1 MQCLTQSNLLALW
14 SSHAQELL
22 LFRMYPAEELPRESG
37 MITTH
42 KTATVAVTRRL
53 APFCLSGARTLL
65 HYLHNLMAEVPHVP
79 QTEDRECVHRV
90 RVASRRLRC
99 FLPLFALCLSRQ
111 TCDRWR
117 KQLRRLTR
125 ALGEARDIDVQITC
139 VEHVLAQQASR
150 EERPGLERLRLRLQQ
165 RRHALREPVG
175 QAIER
180 FTTSQLVEEMEQT
193 LMHLVY
199 VSQASGADIPGPYV
213 YRKMRQAVR
222 ARLKAFQSYAP
233 YVEHPECSD
242 ELHAMRIAAKHLRY
256 ILQACMPFYL
266 DAVQEPAHTART
278 FQTLLGDIHD
288 CDVWAHDL
296 PQFLEEECQRT
307 LVYFGHLEPF
317 APLVPGIMAL
327 QHNRQHYRM
336 QRYQEFVTFW
346 HQVQEQGIWE
356 QLDQRLDAAMG
367 NTEKTATVAVEGTP
381 IEF

>member
-1 MQCLTQSNLLALW
+1 MT
-14 SSHAQELL
+14 
-22 LFRMYPAEELPRESG
+22 
-37 MITTH
+37 TTH
-42 KTATVAVTRRL
+42 KTATVAVARRL

-65 HYLHNLMAEVPHVP
+65 HYMHDLMAELPHVL
-79 QTEDRECVHRV
+79 QTEDRECVHRI
-90 RVASRRLRC
+90 RVASRRLRS
-99 FLPLFALCLSRQ
+99 FLPLFALCLPRK

-125 ALGEARDIDVQITC
+125 ALGEARDIDVQIAC
-139 VEHVLAQQASR
+139 VEHVLEQQASR
-150 EERPGLERLRLRLQQ
+150 EERPGLERLLLRLQQ
-165 RRHALREPVG
+165 RRHALHAPVG

-180 FTTSQLVEEMEQT
+180 FSARQLAEEMEQT

-213 YRKMRQAVR
+213 YRQIRKAVR
-222 ARLKAFQSYAP
+222 ARLKAFQRYAP
-233 YVEHPECSD
+233 YVQEPECSD
-242 ELHAMRIAAKHLRY
+242 ALHAMRIAAKHLRY
-256 ILQACMPFYL
+256 ILQACTPFYL
-266 DAVQEPAHTART
+266 DAVQEPARTART

-317 APLVPGIMAL
+317 APLVPGIMGL
-327 QHNRQHYRM
+327 QHNRQQYRL

-356 QLDQRLDAAMG
+356 QLGQTLDAAVE
-367 NTEKTATVAVEGTP
+367 NAENAATAAMAGTS
-381 IEF
+381 IRL